1 MAKRAVLSLRR
12 RLAAA
17 VSDAA
22 STRARR
28 ALAREDRD
36 RLARFARL
44 APELAERH
52 RALAGAAPAAT
63 APWSGYAAELER
75 ALLPVPPSDFLR
87 LPVVAATMLPHS
99 TRARRLQLEYL
110 RGRRAGGEL
119 ARLLREDAVGD
130 PVLVRPYPTSANRV
144 HVLAHVER
152 FAEATRVEPASV
164 ASVVEWGGGY
174 GALCR
179 AWRLLGGATYT
190 ILDLPIASCLQ
201 WLFLASVLGEDA
213 VVLHDAPG
221 EPVLGL
227 VNLMPADP
235 SAPVSADVFVSTW
248 ALSESPPE
256 LQDAVAA
263 GGFFGARHLL
273 LAYRRD
279 ARDFPGSA
287 HFDTV
292 ALHAGAQVEPVLGY
306 RASTYAFR

>member
-1 MAKRAVLSLRR
+1 MAKTAVLSLRR
-12 RLAAA
+12 RLAAG
-17 VSDAA
+17 VSDVA
-22 STRARR
+22 SWRARR
-28 ALAREDRD
+28 ALADADREQ
-36 RLARFARL
+36 LERFARL
-44 APELAERH
+44 APQLADHH
-52 RALAGAAPAAT
+52 RALAGAAPATT
-63 APWSGYAAELER
+63 APWTGYAAELER
-75 ALLPVPPSDFLR
+75 ALLAVPPADFLR

-99 TRARRLQLEYL
+99 ARARRLQLEYL
-110 RGRRAGGEL
+110 HGRRGGDEL
-119 ARLLREDAVGD
+119 ARLLREDAVGG
-130 PVLVRPYPTSANRV
+130 PVLARPYPTAANRV
-144 HVLAHVER
+144 HVLAHIER
-152 FAEATRVEPASV
+152 FAEATGVDPASV
-164 ASVVEWGGGY
+164 GSVVEWGGGY

-190 ILDLPIASCLQ
+190 ILDLSIASCLQ

-213 VVLHDAPG
+213 VVLHDAPA
-221 EPVLGL
+221 EPVPGR

-235 SAPVSADVFVSTW
+235 SAPVSADLFVSTW

-287 HFDTV
+287 HFDAV